1 MVTVAASAPAKTI
14 SYMDELIRIAVG
26 EANAHRS
33 LTAWADV
40 TTDPELACT
49 LRLVAAREANHAQV
63 FKQLVAELGG
73 EVCCTP
79 DRAAYARLAVAAN
92 PALSDADKI
101 VPLGDNDD
109 PFASIK
115 RRLAEGVYDACTAN
129 HMSWWIAEECDSLA
143 RLRAAYAAVLAKAKG
158 DETEACTNGCAAGE
172 PSPDAQ
178 AIMACMTEGFGRLEK
193 SIEKLARGA
202 K

>member
-1 MVTVAASAPAKTI
+1 MATVTASAPKTI
-14 SYMDELIRIAVG
+14 PYMDELIRIAVG
-26 EANAHRS
+26 EANAYRS

-40 TTDPELACT
+40 TADPELACT
-49 LRLVAAREANHAQV
+49 LRLVAARENNHAQV

-101 VPLGDNDD
+101 QPLGDDD
-109 PFASIK
+109 PFVSLK
-115 RRLAEGVYDACTAN
+115 RRLADGVYDAATAN
-129 HMSWWIAEECDSLA
+129 HMTWWIAEECDSLA
-143 RLRAAYAAVLAKAKG
+143 RLRAAFAAVHAKANG
-158 DETEACTNGCAAGE
+158 AETEACTNGCATAA
-172 PSPDAQ
+172 PSADAQ
-178 AIMACMTEGFGRLEK
+178 AIMACMTEGFGRLEQ
-193 SIEKLARGA
+193 SLEKLARAA

>member
-1 MVTVAASAPAKTI
+1 MATVATSAPTKPIA
-14 SYMDELIRIAVG
+14 YMDELIRIAVG

-40 TTDPELACT
+40 TSDPELACT

-63 FKQLVAELGG
+63 FKQLVVELGG

-101 VPLGDNDD
+101 QPLGGDD

-115 RRLAEGVYDACTAN
+115 RRLADGVYDACTAN
-129 HMSWWIAEECDSLA
+129 HMTWWINEECDSLA
-143 RLRAAYAAVLAKAKG
+143 KLRCAFDAVLAKANG
-158 DETEACTNGCAAGE
+158 ETEACANGCATAE
-172 PSPDAQ
+172 PGADAQ

-193 SIEKLARGA
+193 SLEKLARAA